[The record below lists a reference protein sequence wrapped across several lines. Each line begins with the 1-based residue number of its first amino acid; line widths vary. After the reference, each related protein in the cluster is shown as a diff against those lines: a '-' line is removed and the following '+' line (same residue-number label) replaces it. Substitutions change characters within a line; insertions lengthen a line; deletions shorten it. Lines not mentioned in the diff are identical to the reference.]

1 MSNPIFL
8 QKETTSMYD
17 CSDLK
22 KGLKIEIDGDPYV
35 IVQFDFVK
43 PGKGQAL
50 YKCKLKN
57 MVTGVQ
63 IDRTYRSGEKFN
75 KANLE
80 EQAMEFLYTDGNE
93 FCFMN
98 SSTYAQEFLTR
109 EQVGDNIALLKENT
123 VCNVLLFN
131 GTPID
136 ITLPNF
142 IELQV
147 TQTDP
152 WVKGDTATGST
163 KPATLETGAE
173 INVPMFINQGEVIKV
188 DTRDRSYSERVKQ

>member
-1 MSNPIFL
+1 
-8 QKETTSMYD
+8 MYD

-80 EQAMEFLYTDGNE
+80 EQGMEFLYTDGNE

-98 SSTYAQEFLTR
+98 TSTYAQEFLTR
-109 EQVGDNIALLKENT
+109 EQVSDNVDLLKDNT

-131 GTPID
+131 GVPID

-147 TQTDP
+147 THTDP

-163 KPATLETGAE
+163 KPATLETGYE
-173 INVPMFINQGEVIKV
+173 VQVPPFIEEGDLLRI
-188 DTRDRSYSERVKQ
+188 DTRTKAYVERVKK